1 LASRAGDGG
10 VGWSSWT
17 RVRRL
22 DEDVGRLRLCVESR
36 VRVRSLTLGPL
47 SLSEDLGE
55 DLVLD
60 VVVTDG

>member
-1 LASRAGDGG
+1 MASTAGDGG
-10 VGWSSWT
+10 VFWSSWT

-36 VRVRSLTLGPL
+36 VRVRSLTLGP